1 GRRSPS
7 VGLGARRR
15 RTGRPRV
22 GPHRAAVGPRP
33 GEAARME
40 PAQAARVGLGLRVD
54 LDGHAG
60 AGGRQRLRLDGVVH
74 DRAEVDDR
82 KLQDHHQEHELP
94 DAVVHR
100 GSIPGSP
107 AEEPFPGLHRFLTT
121 ARGYDPRSP
130 RNEES
135 MTPEQQLR
143 TLMEHG
149 EEMGCINM
157 SAFTALIAELELDDD
172 ELNGLYEQTEERGIE
187 LTDDCGLPEADEP
200 TYVNSEV
207 AAMTTDS
214 LQLFLNEAGRYPLL
228 TAAEEVELAKR
239 IEAGDKSAK
248 DRMVNSNLRLVVS
261 IAKKYQGHGLSLL
274 DLIQEGIIGLIRAV
288 EKFDWR
294 RGYKFSTYATWWI
307 RQAVQ
312 RGVANKSRTIRI
324 PVHIVERE
332 QKIAR
337 AERELTLQLERP
349 PSDEEVAKK
358 AGLAVKHVREVRHAA
373 RTVASLDK
381 PIGEEGDTAFGEL
394 VAHEA
399 GDVEEEVVLGLS
411 EQTVRNAIEKLPDRE
426 KQVIKLRYGMD
437 G

>member
-1 GRRSPS
+1 MSRDMSQEQLQS
-7 VGLGARRR
+7 L
-15 RTGRPRV
+15 
-22 GPHRAAVGPRP
+22 
-33 GEAARME
+33 
-40 PAQAARVGLGLRVD
+40 
-54 LDGHAG
+54 LD
-60 AGGRQRLRLDGVVH
+60 
-74 DRAEVDDR
+74 
-82 KLQDHHQEHELP
+82 
-94 DAVVHR
+94 
-100 GSIPGSP
+100 
-107 AEEPFPGLHRFLTT
+107 
-121 ARGYDPRSP
+121 
-130 RNEES
+130 
-135 MTPEQQLR
+135 
-143 TLMEHG
+143 HG
-149 EEMGCINM
+149 EEVGSI
-157 SAFTALIAELELDDD
+157 SLAALNEIVADLDLEGD
-172 ELNGLYEQTEERGIE
+172 ELTAVYEQLDQRGIE
-187 LTDDCGLPEADEP
+187 LTDDGHEAVEP
-200 TYVNSEV
+200 SHYANDEV

-228 TAAEEVELAKR
+228 TAAEEVELAKA
-239 IEAGDKSAK
+239 IERGDQRAK
-248 DRMVNSNLRLVVS
+248 HRMINSNLRLVVS

-399 GDVEEEVVLGLS
+399 GDLEEEVVLGLS
-411 EQTVRNAIEKLPDRE
+411 EQTVRSAIEKLPDRE

-437 G
+437 GDPDPKSLEQIGRELGITRERVRQIELQALQRLAGQREIAALSPAA